1 MNLLII
7 RIYLTKYYD
16 LFFLLIIV
24 VIASFVYLYNT
35 LFKNAFSKYARKI
48 VTKIKSEKGSYLILS
63 LLLLFGFIV
72 RLYKINNPIADW
84 HSFRQ
89 ADTASVT
96 RLYLENGL
104 NLLFPKY
111 HDLSTTQS
119 GLFNPNG
126 YRFVE
131 FPIYNFF
138 HLLLYKFLPFLTL
151 EVTGRILSI
160 IYSLI
165 SGLLIFLIVK
175 RFTNSSIGLLSTFFY
190 IFIPYNIYF
199 TRVIL
204 PEPMAIAFSLA
215 SLLFFIKFVD
225 GDNNLNL
232 IVSSLFFAVSLLIK
246 PYSIFYVIPILFL
259 AYKKYSL
266 KGMLRLKKLVLAGVI
281 SVLPFILWRIW
292 INQHPEGIPFWKWT
306 LNGDNIRFKPAFWYW
321 LFGERIGKLILGYWG
336 LTFFSMGVAYYK
348 RSRGIFYAML
358 LGLFAYLSIFAT
370 ANVRHD
376 YYQVMIMPVISIFTA
391 LGVYELLHLKG
402 LNTNLIK
409 LLIVFSFFIMFVSG
423 ASQIKE
429 FYKVNHPEI
438 ISAGKAVDKLTPKDA
453 LVIAAY
459 NGDTAFLYQT
469 KRRGWPVVDRPI
481 NELIEKGAEYY
492 VSVNL
497 NHPQTMEFMNSFEI
511 IEKTNEYVIIDLK
524 QKK

>member
-1 MNLLII
+1 
-7 RIYLTKYYD
+7 
-16 LFFLLIIV
+16 
-24 VIASFVYLYNT
+24 
-35 LFKNAFSKYARKI
+35 
-48 VTKIKSEKGSYLILS
+48 
-63 LLLLFGFIV
+63 
-72 RLYKINNPIADW
+72 
-84 HSFRQ
+84 
-89 ADTASVT
+89 
-96 RLYLENGL
+96 
-104 NLLFPKY
+104 
-111 HDLSTTQS
+111 
-119 GLFNPNG
+119 
-126 YRFVE
+126 
-131 FPIYNFF
+131 
-138 HLLLYKFLPFLTL
+138 
-151 EVTGRILSI
+151 
-160 IYSLI
+160 
-165 SGLLIFLIVK
+165 
-175 RFTNSSIGLLSTFFY
+175 
-190 IFIPYNIYF
+190 
-199 TRVIL
+199 
-204 PEPMAIAFSLA
+204 
-215 SLLFFIKFVD
+215 
-225 GDNNLNL
+225 
-232 IVSSLFFAVSLLIK
+232 
-246 PYSIFYVIPILFL
+246 
-259 AYKKYSL
+259 
-266 KGMLRLKKLVLAGVI
+266 
-281 SVLPFILWRIW
+281 
-292 INQHPEGIPFWKWT
+292 
-306 LNGDNIRFKPAFWYW
+306 
-321 LFGERIGKLILGYWG
+321 
-336 LTFFSMGVAYYK
+336 MGVEYYK